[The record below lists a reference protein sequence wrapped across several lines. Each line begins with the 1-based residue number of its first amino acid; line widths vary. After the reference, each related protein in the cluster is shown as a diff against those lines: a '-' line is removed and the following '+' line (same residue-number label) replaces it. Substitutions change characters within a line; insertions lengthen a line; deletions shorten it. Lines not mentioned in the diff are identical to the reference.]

1 MPLVAVTAGSLLVLT
16 GLLGY
21 ALSDA
26 ANPVTS
32 LIPLAPGV
40 PILLCGILAH
50 LKPGARKHAMHVAAM
65 FGLLGALAAA
75 GGIVMRYEKATG
87 LGLAVMASMA
97 VVCTVFT
104 GLCVKNFRDVRR
116 ARREAAND
124 IGATG

>member
-1 MPLVAVTAGSLLVLT
+1 MPLVAVAAGSLLVLT

-26 ANPVTS
+26 ENPFTA

-40 PILLCGILAH
+40 PILLCGVLAH
-50 LKPGARKHAMHVAAM
+50 LKPGTRKHAMHVAAM

-75 GGIVMRYEKATG
+75 GAVVARYEKATA
-87 LGLAVMASMA
+87 LGLAVMAAMA
-97 VVCTVFT
+97 VICAVFT

-116 ARREAAND
+116 ARRAA
-124 IGATG
+124 ATDGIVED